1 MLHEVILAL
10 LGHPG
15 AIIQEEAPASS
26 LDANDG
32 ARAAAPSFRVPDSIT
47 FLTSTE
53 REAINRVVG
62 MGSIYR
68 DLRCFV
74 RPTYGAQEAERG
86 GLYLR
91 ALKLGVCEVLDE
103 YAERVAE
110 VERDVM
116 ADPTLPLARVYAGVR
131 EVRCLNR
138 TAWWTCSCAASC
150 ALPTAHAVCLFP
162 LKVATRLVFNVLRI
176 PQQDS
181 LDCCRTHVLRSIMYG
196 TP

>member
-15 AIIQEEAPASS
+15 AIIQEEQAPRSS
-26 LDANDG
+26 RTDAVDK
-32 ARAAAPSFRVPDSIT
+32 APTGTFRVPDSIT

-68 DLRCFV
+68 DLRCLV
-74 RPTYGAQEAERG
+74 RPVSGAQEG
-86 GLYLR
+86 SLYRR

-116 ADPTLPLARVYAGVR
+116 ADPTLTLARVYAGVR
-131 EVRCLNR
+131 EVS
-138 TAWWTCSCAASC
+138 CSCIFTLLHRPLR
-150 ALPTAHAVCLFP
+150 LPPPP
-162 LKVATRLVFNVLRI
+162 L
-176 PQQDS
+176 S
-181 LDCCRTHVLRSIMYG
+181 LDIVL
-196 TP
+196 